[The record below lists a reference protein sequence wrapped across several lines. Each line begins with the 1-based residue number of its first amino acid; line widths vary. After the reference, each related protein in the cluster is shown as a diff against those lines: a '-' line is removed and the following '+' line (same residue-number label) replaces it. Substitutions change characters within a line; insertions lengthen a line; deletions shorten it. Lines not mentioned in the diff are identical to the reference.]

1 MRPALA
7 LLLAPL
13 LAMACSLAS
22 TAQTLDQQSVANLRQ
37 RGLYRLANLECQQRI
52 ESGSLSDRER
62 VDLTIEWSRVS
73 VAQAFDS
80 PAATRDTHWQAAR
93 EKLDRLAQTPNQP
106 FKILLDLQAT
116 LNLLEQHELER
127 IERLGGGDAQQL
139 LPRLRQAISDLNA
152 LASDIE
158 RRRRE
163 LATGVLRDSD
173 LSEQQLAALDRHV
186 SLALAQAYAEQGLV
200 YPAGSV
206 DRINA
211 LQQAIERLTPL
222 ASAKPTDELA
232 WDARLALARCQTQL
246 GQPDA
251 ALSLLAK
258 WELESPPAKQ
268 AAELLAARVRATTR
282 GGNSVE
288 AMLSNGDQ
296 SHPPG
301 SSPAVDL
308 ARLEALLAA
317 AQPDANRV
325 EQLLGLIRSNHRPQ
339 YVREAEAL
347 VGRTFAAAGQATT
360 AAGQTHAAEHFYR
373 AGNPAAAIAA
383 YDQAAE
389 LSRNQGNRTAAFA
402 AERSAAA
409 IAQQQRDFQ
418 NAAARFRRLALGS
431 LDQAESA
438 GDHREAVLCLAAVAQ
453 QTARSDPPA
462 ANQAYAEY
470 LDLCRE
476 HLRHWSSGPTA
487 GEVQWWLGNALAARG
502 QWTAAIETLKT
513 IEPSSPHFGDSI
525 QVLAKAYRH
534 ALQSESN
541 ASQRRQLVAEATQ
554 RLQAA
559 ILGEDNQWPTT
570 WTSSQRVCAVELARM
585 QLGAGG
591 ASYAERML
599 HAALGGKP
607 AADQAYREKAV
618 PLLAM
623 SLVLQKKTAEA
634 VATLRQGAGGQS
646 LAGLADRLV
655 TQLVE
660 QTAAQ
665 QQDASPSS
673 EQAALGQLLLA
684 ALDLAGDDA
693 KQWETPATRYRAAAL
708 AAIGNI
714 AEAQTYYAAL
724 VKQFP
729 RDGQLQQEFAQ
740 VLTRGS
746 TVEELEQALAAWGRV
761 ESGSRRGGPRWQQ
774 ARQARI
780 HTLTRLGRQQ
790 EAEKLEKLT
799 NLLYPK

>member
-1 MRPALA
+1 MRVALA
-7 LLLAPL
+7 FLSVF
-13 LAMACSLAS
+13 ACSLAS
-22 TAQTLDQQSVANLRQ
+22 SSQTLDQQSVANLRQ

-52 ESGSLSDRER
+52 ESRSLSDRER

-80 PAATRDTHWQAAR
+80 PAATRDAHWQAAR
-93 EKLDRLAQTPNQP
+93 EKLDRLAQSPNQP

-127 IERLGGGDAQQL
+127 IERLGRGDAQQL
-139 LPRLRQAISDLNA
+139 LPRLREAIGDLDA
-152 LASDIE
+152 LATDIE

-163 LATGVLRDSD
+163 LATGVLRESD

-211 LQQAIERLTPL
+211 LQQAIESLQPL
-222 ASAKPTDELA
+222 ANTSPVDDLA
-232 WDARLALARCQTQL
+232 WNARLALARCQTYL
-246 GQPDA
+246 GQADA
-251 ALSLLAK
+251 ALSLIAK
-258 WELESPPAKQ
+258 WKLESPPQ
-268 AAELLAARVRATTR
+268 QYEAELLAVQIRAMSHAGR
-282 GGNSVE
+282 SLE
-288 AMLSNGDQ
+288 AMPSGADQ

-325 EQLLGLIRSNHRPQ
+325 EQLLGLIRNSHSPK

-347 VGRTFAAAGQATT
+347 VGRTFASAGQAATS
-360 AAGQTHAAEHFYR
+360 AAQTHAAEHFYR
-373 AGNPAAAIAA
+373 AGDPAAAIAA

-389 LSRNQGNRTAAFA
+389 LGRKEGNRTAAFA

-409 IAQQQRDFQ
+409 VAQQQRDFK

-453 QTARSDPPA
+453 QAVSSDPPSA
-462 ANQAYAEY
+462 AQAYAEY

-476 HLRHWSSGPTA
+476 HLRHWSAGPTA
-487 GEVQWWLGNALAARG
+487 GEVQWWLGRALAARS
-502 QWTAAIETLKT
+502 QWPTAIETLKT
-513 IEPSSPHFGDSI
+513 IEPSSPHYSDSI
-525 QVLAKAYRH
+525 QVLATAYRH
-534 ALQSESN
+534 AVQSQSN
-541 ASQRRQLVAEATQ
+541 TSQRRQLVAEATQ
-554 RLQAA
+554 HLQAA
-559 ILGEDNQWPTT
+559 ILGEDNQWPTK

-607 AADQAYREKAV
+607 AAEKAYREMAV

-623 SLVLQKKTAEA
+623 SLVMQKKTAEA
-634 VATLRQGAGGQS
+634 VATLRQGAGSQS

-660 QTAAQ
+660 QTADQ
-665 QQDASPSS
+665 QKDASPSS

-684 ALDLAGDDA
+684 TLDLAGDDA
-693 KQWETPATRYRAAAL
+693 EQWETPTMRYRAAAL
-708 AAIGNI
+708 AAIGNT

-724 VKQFP
+724 IKQFP
-729 RDGQLQQEFAQ
+729 RNGQLQQEFAQ
-740 VLTRGS
+740 VLSRGS
-746 TVEELEQALAAWGRV
+746 TSEDLEQALAAWGRV

-790 EAEKLEKLT
+790 EADKLEKLT